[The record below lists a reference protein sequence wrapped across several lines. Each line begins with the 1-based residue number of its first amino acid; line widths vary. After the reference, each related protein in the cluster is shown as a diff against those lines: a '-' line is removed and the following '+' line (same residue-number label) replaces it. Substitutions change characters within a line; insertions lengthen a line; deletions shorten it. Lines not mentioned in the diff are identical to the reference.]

1 VANSETGQTA
11 KDLNPGRYA
20 NTAVA
25 QGKTREQVRA
35 ELREAQRNGD
45 VMANSESGQ
54 TLKDLNPGRYPVS
67 SMN

>member
-1 VANSETGQTA
+1 
-11 KDLNPGRYA
+11 
-20 NTAVA
+20 VA

>member
-1 VANSETGQTA
+1 M
-11 KDLNPGRYA
+11 NPGRYA
-20 NTAVA
+20 HTAVA

-54 TLKDLNPGRYPVS
+54 TFKELNPGRYPAT